1 MTRPLTGPAWREG
14 CLNLLDPAP
23 PGPLS
28 GPRTAETVSAELRT
42 MHQRGD
48 LDLPLPG
55 GGETAVRWAM
65 LARLGRRDLCLARL
79 AEGHADAVAILA
91 EAGRAPVPGA
101 TYGVWAS
108 RSRGTGARIQSRHG
122 KWRVSGRVRFCSG
135 AGYLDRALVAAMSAD
150 GQGPLLV
157 DVDLANPRIELDLD
171 SWPALGMD
179 ASASLDVSFHDLVL
193 AERSI
198 VGPIGFYTGRCG
210 FAFGGAGVAAVWL
223 GGAAGGLD
231 AAVAALRPGPIDDH
245 HRLAQLG
252 ALHTQLAGTDALLVS
267 AAETIDRE
275 PTADYSL
282 LVATCRSAAEKASRE
297 VLDVVPRIVGPGP
310 LCWDRR
316 LAQHLADLQVYIRQ
330 HHAEADLAALGS
342 AFLAYRDQIS

>member
-1 MTRPLTGPAWREG
+1 MTRSLTDPTWREG
-14 CLNLLDPAP
+14 CLDLLDPAP

-28 GPRTAETVSAELRT
+28 GPRTAETVSAELRQLQ
-42 MHQRGD
+42 QRGD

-55 GGETAVRWAM
+55 GGDTAARWAM

-91 EAGRAPVPGA
+91 EAGRSPLPGA

-108 RSRGTGARIQSRHG
+108 RSSGTGAKIQSRDG
-122 KWRVSGRVRFCSG
+122 KWRLTGRVRFCSG
-135 AGYLDRALVAAMSAD
+135 AGYLDRALVAATSAD
-150 GQGPLLV
+150 GQGPLLL
-157 DVDLANPRIELDLD
+157 DVDLADPRVELVAD

-179 ASASLDVSFHDLVL
+179 ASASLDVSFHDLAV
-193 AERSI
+193 AEGLV

-231 AAVAALRPGPIDDH
+231 AAVAALRRRPRDDH

-267 AAETIDRE
+267 AAERIDHE

-282 LVATCRSAAEKASRE
+282 LVATCRSSAERTARE

-310 LCWDRR
+310 LCWDRH
-316 LAQHLADLQVYIRQ
+316 LPQHLADLQVYIRQ

-342 AFLAYRDQIS
+342 VFLADRDQIS